1 MVMGMASSGSI
12 RHIFRVLSL
21 FASAVGS
28 QATITASFS
37 IINQCLALGC
47 FPRVKVIHTSD
58 TIHGQVYIPD
68 VNWILMLFNIAIT
81 IGFRNISLIG
91 NATGDTFPLGCAFDE
106 LIVYH
111 KYFEYNLDSK
121 NSTYSTKNG
130 IYLEGCGL
138 DNVMI
143 SWGHD
148 DYMYLVV
155 KEHGTTLPPAALFII

>member
-1 MVMGMASSGSI
+1 MFLVCYHQLSIHDSLFCSVNGSLIFSKATLYHKIWGLLGSI
-12 RHIFRVLSL
+12 LLCAAGWLVCS
-21 FASAVGS
+21 
-28 QATITASFS
+28 
-37 IINQCLALGC
+37 
-47 FPRVKVIHTSD
+47 
-58 TIHGQVYIPD
+58 
-68 VNWILMLFNIAIT
+68 
-81 IGFRNISLIG
+81 
-91 NATGDTFPLGCAFDE
+91 DTFPLGCAFDE
-106 LIVYH
+106 SIVHH